1 MKYKLNGINYNV
13 NITGSGQA
21 LLLLHGFTGSLHIWD
36 RFIPEL
42 SQHFTTIAVD
52 LLGHG
57 KTDAPLDPNR
67 YAIERA
73 ATDIIELLD
82 TLGIEKAHLLGYSM
96 GGRLALLLAV
106 RYPERFYSL
115 ILESSSP
122 GIQNEEER
130 LKRVQSDEEL
140 ADFIEEKG
148 IEAFI
153 DYWEDIP
160 LFQTQK
166 RVRLE
171 ERKKL
176 RHLRLQ
182 NRAHGLANSL
192 RGMGTGRQPPLWE
205 ELSFITM
212 PVFLIVGSFDT
223 KYVQIAKQI
232 AERVKHAK
240 LNIVNDAG
248 HTVHFEQSETFLE
261 LILNFLLQLK
271 EEQS

>member
-13 NITGSGQA
+13 DITGSGQA
-21 LLLLHGFTGSLHIWD
+21 LLLLHGFTGSLSTWD
-36 RFIPEL
+36 PFIPEL
-42 SQHFTTIAVD
+42 SQHFTTITMD

-67 YAIERA
+67 YTIERA
-73 ATDIIELLD
+73 AADIIELLI
-82 TLGIEKAHLLGYSM
+82 TLKIEKTHLLGYSM
-96 GGRLALLLAV
+96 GGRLALMLAT
-106 RYPERFYSL
+106 RYPERFHSL

-130 LKRVQSDEEL
+130 LKRIQSDEEL

-148 IEAFI
+148 IESFI

-176 RHLRLQ
+176 RRLRLQ
-182 NRAHGLANSL
+182 NRTHGLANSL
-192 RGMGTGRQPPLWE
+192 RGMGTGRQPSLWE
-205 ELSFITM
+205 KLSSITM
-212 PVFLIVGSFDT
+212 PVLLIVGSLDT

-232 AERVKHAK
+232 AEQVKHAE
-240 LNIVNDAG
+240 LNIVHDAG
-248 HTVHFEQSETFLE
+248 HTVHFEQSETFLA